1 MPISKILRL
10 LLRPLIV
17 LAASTPIIMLL
28 LSIETG
34 PIVNSA
40 DSLTAEEITRIE
52 QLLIESAPSSP
63 GTPGRQSIDLNVDEL
78 NLFLDYGLNLLDLS
92 RAWATQLSLEE
103 GLLQSEVSI
112 EILSDWIPLYLN
124 INSEFVQ
131 VENRL
136 QLEKVTVGKL
146 QIPDRL
152 VGIGLARLRNN
163 LTRATPVFE
172 DINQL
177 IANVEKIDISSSQM
191 QVQIYWDPEL
201 IGKIS
206 DDAQQL
212 FITDDDRIRIIEYYE
227 SINAIA
233 TTIPTDIRAISLN
246 ALLVPLFTEAQE
258 RSDNGNDPIDENRS
272 LLQALAIYVSNED
285 LSQLVGETMA
295 AEVPRAKFIE
305 VRLQRRQDLAQHVSS
320 IAAISALAGAE
331 LAKFLSTTKEAY
343 DARYRSGFSFSDLTA
358 NTVGVTLANYL
369 TANSASAIEMQ
380 RRLSK
385 ILTESDYMPE
395 VGNNRDGISETDFN
409 AIYIDRNSTEYNQ
422 RLEEIQSLIDARPL
436 FQGLQ

>member
-1 MPISKILRL
+1 MPISRILRL

-17 LAASTPIIMLL
+17 LAASTPIIILL
-28 LSIETG
+28 LSTETG

-152 VGIGLARLRNN
+152 IGIGLAGLRNN

-172 DINQL
+172 NINQL

-201 IGKIS
+201 IVKIR
-206 DDAQQL
+206 DEAQQL
-212 FITDDDRIRIIEYYE
+212 FITDDDSIRIIEYYE

-246 ALLVPLFTEAQE
+246 ALLVPLFMEAQE

-305 VRLQRRQDLAQHVSS
+305 VRLQRRQDLAQHVTS

-369 TANSASAIEMQ
+369 TANNDSAIEMQ

>member
-1 MPISKILRL
+1 MPISRTLRL

-152 VGIGLARLRNN
+152 IGIGLAGLRNN
-163 LTRATPVFE
+163 ITRATPVFE

-201 IGKIS
+201 IVKIS
-206 DDAQQL
+206 DEAQQL

-246 ALLVPLFTEAQE
+246 ALLVPLFMEAQE

-305 VRLQRRQDLAQHVSS
+305 VRLQRRQDLAQHVTS

-369 TANSASAIEMQ
+369 TANNDSAIEMQ

-409 AIYIDRNSTEYNQ
+409 AIYIDRSSAEYNQ

>member
-1 MPISKILRL
+1 MPISRTLRL

-152 VGIGLARLRNN
+152 VGIGLARLKNN

-172 DINQL
+172 NINQL

-320 IAAISALAGAE
+320 VAAISALAGAE

>member
-1 MPISKILRL
+1 MPISRILRL

-17 LAASTPIIMLL
+17 LAASTPITMLL

-78 NLFLDYGLNLLDLS
+78 NLFLNYGLNLLDLS

-172 DINQL
+172 NINQL

>member
-1 MPISKILRL
+1 MPISRTLRL

-172 DINQL
+172 NINQL

>member
-1 MPISKILRL
+1 M
-10 LLRPLIV
+10 
-17 LAASTPIIMLL
+17 
-28 LSIETG
+28 
-34 PIVNSA
+34 
-40 DSLTAEEITRIE
+40 
-52 QLLIESAPSSP
+52 
-63 GTPGRQSIDLNVDEL
+63 
-78 NLFLDYGLNLLDLS
+78 DYGLNLLDLS

-172 DINQL
+172 NINQL

-295 AEVPRAKFIE
+295 AEVPQAKFIE

>member
-1 MPISKILRL
+1 MPISRTLRL

-172 DINQL
+172 NINQL

-358 NTVGVTLANYL
+358 NTVGVTLSNYL

>member
-1 MPISKILRL
+1 MPISRILRL

-63 GTPGRQSIDLNVDEL
+63 GTPGRQSIDLIVDEL

-152 VGIGLARLRNN
+152 IGIGLAGLRNN

-246 ALLVPLFTEAQE
+246 ALLVPLFTEAQG
-258 RSDNGNDPIDENRS
+258 RSDNGNDPINENRS

-305 VRLQRRQDLAQHVSS
+305 VRLQRRQDLAQHVTS

>member
-1 MPISKILRL
+1 MPISRILRL

-63 GTPGRQSIDLNVDEL
+63 DTPGRQSIDLNVDEL

-163 LTRATPVFE
+163 LTQATPVFE

-246 ALLVPLFTEAQE
+246 ALLVPLFMEAQE

-305 VRLQRRQDLAQHVSS
+305 VRLQRRQDLAQHLSS

>member
-246 ALLVPLFTEAQE
+246 ALLVPLFMEAQE

-305 VRLQRRQDLAQHVSS
+305 VRLQRRQDLAQHVTS

-385 ILTESDYMPE
+385 ILIESDYMPE

>member
-1 MPISKILRL
+1 MPISRTLRL

-358 NTVGVTLANYL
+358 NTVGVTLSNYL

>member
-1 MPISKILRL
+1 MPISRILRL
-10 LLRPLIV
+10 LLRPFIV
-17 LAASTPIIMLL
+17 LAASAPIIMLL

-34 PIVNSA
+34 PTVSSA
-40 DSLTAEEITRIE
+40 DSLTAEEMTRIE

-63 GTPGRQSIDLNVDEL
+63 GIPGSQSMDLSVDEL

-92 RAWATQLSLEE
+92 RVWATQLSLEE
-103 GLLQSEVSI
+103 GLLQSEVSVG
-112 EILSDWIPLYLN
+112 ILSGWIPLYLN

-152 VGIGLARLRNN
+152 VGLGLARLRNN
-163 LTRATPVFE
+163 LTQATPVFE

-177 IANVEKIDISSSQM
+177 IANVEKIDISGSQM
-191 QVQIYWDPEL
+191 QAQIHWDPEL

-212 FITDDDRIRIIEYYE
+212 FITDDDRIRIIGYYE

-233 TTIPTDIRAISLN
+233 TTIPADIRAISLN
-246 ALLVPLFTEAQE
+246 ALLVPLFTEALE
-258 RSDNGNDPIDENRS
+258 RSDSGNDPIDENRS
-272 LLQALAIYVSNED
+272 LLQALAIYVNNED
-285 LSQLVGETMA
+285 LGQLVGETMA
-295 AEVPRAKFIE
+295 GKVPRAKFIE
-305 VRLQRRQDLAQHVSS
+305 VRIQRRQDLAQHVAS
-320 IAAISALAGAE
+320 IAAISALAGAK
-331 LAKFLSTTKEAY
+331 LAEFLSTTKEAY

-369 TANSASAIEMQ
+369 TANNGSAIEMQ

-409 AIYIDRNSTEYNQ
+409 AIYIDRSSAEYNQ

>member
-1 MPISKILRL
+1 MPISRILRL

-152 VGIGLARLRNN
+152 IGIGLAGLRNN

-320 IAAISALAGAE
+320 IAAISALAGAN
-331 LAKFLSTTKEAY
+331 LAEFLSTTKEAY

>member
-1 MPISKILRL
+1 MPISRILRL

-212 FITDDDRIRIIEYYE
+212 FITADARIRIIEYYE

>member
-1 MPISKILRL
+1 MPISRILRL

-34 PIVNSA
+34 PTVSSA
-40 DSLTAEEITRIE
+40 DSLTAEEMTRIE

-63 GTPGRQSIDLNVDEL
+63 GIPGSQSMDLSVDEL

-112 EILSDWIPLYLN
+112 EILSGWIPLYLN

-152 VGIGLARLRNN
+152 VGIGLVRLRNN

-285 LSQLVGETMA
+285 LSQMVGETMA

-358 NTVGVTLANYL
+358 NTVGVSLANYL
-369 TANSASAIEMQ
+369 TANNDSAIEMQ

>member
-1 MPISKILRL
+1 MPISRILRL

-34 PIVNSA
+34 PTVSSA
-40 DSLTAEEITRIE
+40 DSLTAEEMTRIE

-63 GTPGRQSIDLNVDEL
+63 GIPGSQSMDLSVDEL

-152 VGIGLARLRNN
+152 VGLGLARLRNN
-163 LTRATPVFE
+163 LTQATPVFE

-177 IANVEKIDISSSQM
+177 IANVEKIDISGSQM
-191 QVQIYWDPEL
+191 QVQIHWDPEL

-212 FITDDDRIRIIEYYE
+212 FITDDDRIRIIGYYE

-233 TTIPTDIRAISLN
+233 TTIPADIRAISLN
-246 ALLVPLFTEAQE
+246 ALLVPLFTEALE
-258 RSDNGNDPIDENRS
+258 RSDSGNDPIDENRS

>member
-1 MPISKILRL
+1 MPISRTLRL

-152 VGIGLARLRNN
+152 VGIGLARLKNN

-172 DINQL
+172 NINQL

>member
-1 MPISKILRL
+1 MPISRTLRL

-78 NLFLDYGLNLLDLS
+78 NLFLNYGLNLLDLS

-172 DINQL
+172 NINQL

>member
-1 MPISKILRL
+1 MPISRILRL

-17 LAASTPIIMLL
+17 LAASTPITMLL

-34 PIVNSA
+34 PTVSSA
-40 DSLTAEEITRIE
+40 DSLTAEEMTRIE

-152 VGIGLARLRNN
+152 IGIGLAGLRNN

>member
-1 MPISKILRL
+1 MPISRTLRL

-146 QIPDRL
+146 QIPDQL
-152 VGIGLARLRNN
+152 VSLGLARLRNN
-163 LTRATPVFE
+163 LTQATPVFE

-305 VRLQRRQDLAQHVSS
+305 VRLQRRQDLAQHVTS

-358 NTVGVTLANYL
+358 NTVGVTLAKYL

-385 ILTESDYMPE
+385 ILIESDYMPE

>member
-1 MPISKILRL
+1 MPISRILRL

-17 LAASTPIIMLL
+17 LAASTPITMLL

>member
-1 MPISKILRL
+1 MPISRILRL

-17 LAASTPIIMLL
+17 LAASTPIIILL
-28 LSIETG
+28 LSTETG

-343 DARYRSGFSFSDLTA
+343 YARYRSGFSFSDLTA

>member
-1 MPISKILRL
+1 MPISRILRL

-63 GTPGRQSIDLNVDEL
+63 DTPGRQSIDLNVDEL

>member
-1 MPISKILRL
+1 MPISRALRL

-152 VGIGLARLRNN
+152 VGIGLARLKNN

>member
-1 MPISKILRL
+1 MPISRTLRL

-163 LTRATPVFE
+163 LTRAIPVFE
-172 DINQL
+172 NINQL

>member
-1 MPISKILRL
+1 MPISRTLRL

-78 NLFLDYGLNLLDLS
+78 NLFLNYGLNLLDLS

>member
-1 MPISKILRL
+1 MPISRILRL

-212 FITDDDRIRIIEYYE
+212 LITDDDRIRIIEYYE

-246 ALLVPLFTEAQE
+246 ALLVPLFMEAQE

>member
-1 MPISKILRL
+1 MPISRTLRL

-34 PIVNSA
+34 PRVNSA

>member
-1 MPISKILRL
+1 MPISRILRL

-152 VGIGLARLRNN
+152 IGIGLAGLRNN

-206 DDAQQL
+206 DEAQQL

-246 ALLVPLFTEAQE
+246 ALLVPLFMEAQE

-305 VRLQRRQDLAQHVSS
+305 VRLQRRQDLAQHVTS

>member
-1 MPISKILRL
+1 MPISRTLRL

-17 LAASTPIIMLL
+17 LAASTPITMLL

-40 DSLTAEEITRIE
+40 DSLTTEEITRIE

-78 NLFLDYGLNLLDLS
+78 NLFLNYGLNLLDLS

-136 QLEKVTVGKL
+136 QLEKVTEGKL

-172 DINQL
+172 NINQL

>member
-1 MPISKILRL
+1 MPISRILRL

-63 GTPGRQSIDLNVDEL
+63 GTPGRQSIDLIVDEL

-152 VGIGLARLRNN
+152 IGIGLAGLRNN

-246 ALLVPLFTEAQE
+246 ALLVPLFTEAQG
-258 RSDNGNDPIDENRS
+258 RSDNGNDPINENRS

>member
-152 VGIGLARLRNN
+152 IGIGLAGLRNN

-246 ALLVPLFTEAQE
+246 ALLVPLFTEAQG
-258 RSDNGNDPIDENRS
+258 RSDNGNDPINENRS

-305 VRLQRRQDLAQHVSS
+305 VRLQRRQDLAQHVTS

>member
-246 ALLVPLFTEAQE
+246 ALLVPLFMEAQE

-358 NTVGVTLANYL
+358 NTVGVTLAKYL

-385 ILTESDYMPE
+385 ILIESDYMPE